1 MLARFDCDLS
11 LDVHDIEMKES
22 DIFVQPEIYFSFG
35 LSKQQRARIVEA
47 EQE

>member
-22 DIFVQPEIYFSFG
+22 DIFVQAEIYFNFG
-35 LSKQQRARIVEA
+35 LSRQQRERILGVEKR
-47 EQE
+47 